1 MTKEKCIFL
10 VLMNQVYHSASFVC
24 GYTSNRQRAVR
35 WVRFH
40 MNTSSQSFSKCW
52 LLQKAPLQQMLASPE
67 GAPSANAGISRRRPF
82 SKCWHLQ
89 KAPLSNKC
97 WHLQKLPLQQ
107 MLASPE
113 GALQL
118 SDPQYISF
126 LSVGLH
132 SYTLTAI
139 LCSTY

>member
-1 MTKEKCIFL
+1 
-10 VLMNQVYHSASFVC
+10 
-24 GYTSNRQRAVR
+24 
-35 WVRFH
+35 

-67 GAPSANAGISRRRPF
+67 GAPSANAGISRRHPF

-89 KAPLSNKC
+89 KAPLQQMLASPEGDPSVNAGISRRRPSATNAGISRSCPFSKC
-97 WHLQKLPLQQ
+97 WHLQKAPLQQ